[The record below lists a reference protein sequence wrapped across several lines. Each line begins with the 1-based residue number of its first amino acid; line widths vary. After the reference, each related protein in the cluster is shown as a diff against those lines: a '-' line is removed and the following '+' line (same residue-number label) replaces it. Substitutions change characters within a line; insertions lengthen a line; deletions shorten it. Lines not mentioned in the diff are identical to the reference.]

1 MALKGRR
8 SESLSPGA
16 NQYWP
21 LIAPLDD
28 PQIAGFVARLEEI
41 NSLADNAPG
50 FVWRLQTEEGDATNL
65 RPFDD
70 EQIIVNLS
78 VWESLEQLK
87 DFVFKSAHNEV
98 LKQRRQ
104 WFEKFAGVF
113 AALWWIEAG
122 QVPTIKE
129 AKERLAHLAQYGATE
144 SAFTFQKPFPPP
156 ETNQ

>member
-104 WFEKFAGVF
+104 WVRCQLSKKRKNGSPI
-113 AALWWIEAG
+113 WRN
-122 QVPTIKE
+122 T
-129 AKERLAHLAQYGATE
+129 AQR
-144 SAFTFQKPFPPP
+144 SPPLRFKNHFHRQKQ
-156 ETNQ
+156 TNE

>member
-1 MALKGRR
+1 MNRYHLAQINIGR
-8 SESLSPGA
+8 
-16 NQYWP
+16 

-50 FVWRLQTEEGDATNL
+50 FVWRLQTDEGDATNL

-70 EQIIVNLS
+70 EKIIVNMS

-87 DFVFKSAHNEV
+87 EFVFRSAHNEV

-113 AALWWIEAG
+113 AVLWWIEAG
-122 QVPTIKE
+122 QVPTIEE

-144 SAFTFQKPFPPP
+144 YAFTFQKPFPPP
-156 ETNQ
+156 ETNK